1 MDFVLLILATAILFL
16 RPQDFVPE
24 WTTLPLYLVFLI
36 VAALVAS
43 GSIARQLTAGSLQA
57 RPITMCVIG
66 LLGAILVSHLSH
78 SLFWEARTYGA
89 EFAKVLL
96 YYLLL
101 VGVVNTAERLR
112 SFLGWLVIF
121 FAVLTALSLLQ
132 YHGAITLPQATVLE
146 QTQKID
152 EETDDVLSVARL
164 CGYGL
169 FNDPNDLCLL
179 LVSGMGIAAYFMTD
193 RRLGWQRLLCLGL
206 IGLFAYGL
214 ALTQSRGGFLALL
227 VGLLVLLHARVGV
240 WKAGLAGG
248 IAVPILLFAFAGR
261 QTEISAADDTGQSR
275 VQLWSEALELF
286 KQEPLWGIGQGAFE
300 EHVGLVAHNSFLHSF
315 VELGFFGGAL
325 FLGAFF
331 TSLWGLYRVSRASA
345 NADPETAR
353 LGHYLLAIIAAYAV
367 GLMLLSRA
375 YIAPTYLMLGLAVVY
390 FSVAAPARSLTLP
403 RFDRRYLPRLA
414 LVSAAFLL
422 GMHFFVRTT
431 LNRG

>member
-24 WTTLPLYLVFLI
+24 WTTVPLYLAFLI
-36 VAALVAS
+36 VAAVVAS
-43 GSIARQLTAGSLQA
+43 GSIVRQLTAGALCA
-57 RPITMCVIG
+57 RPITLCIIG
-66 LLGAILVSHLSH
+66 LLVAIVGSHLSR
-78 SLFWEARTYGA
+78 SLFWEARTQGA

-112 SFLGWLVIF
+112 LFLGWLAVF
-121 FAVLTALSLLQ
+121 FALLTGLSLLQ
-132 YHGAITLPQATVLE
+132 YHGAITLPQATLLE
-146 QTQKID
+146 QTQID
-152 EETDDVLSVARL
+152 EETGDVSSVPRL
-164 CGYGL
+164 CAYGL

-193 RRLGWQRLLCLGL
+193 RRLGWQRLACLGL

-227 VGLLVLLHARVGV
+227 VGLLVLLHARFGVG
-240 WKAGLAGG
+240 KAAVVGGL
-248 IAVPILLFAFAGR
+248 AVPILLLAFAGR
-261 QTEISAADDTGQSR
+261 QTDISASDDTGQGR
-275 VQLWSEALELF
+275 VQLWSEALEFF

-331 TSLWGLYRVSRASA
+331 TSLWGLYRVSRATA
-345 NADPETAR
+345 NADPETVR
-353 LGHYLLAIIAAYAV
+353 LGHFLLAIIAAYAF
-367 GLMLLSRA
+367 GLMSLSRA
-375 YIAPTYLMLGLAVVY
+375 YIAPTYLMLGLAVAY
-390 FSVAAPARSLTLP
+390 FSVAAPARPLALP

-414 LVSAAFLL
+414 FVSAAFLL
-422 GMHFFVRTT
+422 AMHFFVRTT

>member
-43 GSIARQLTAGSLQA
+43 GSIVRQLAAGALQA
-57 RPITMCVIG
+57 RPITICVIG
-66 LLGAILVSHLSH
+66 LLVAIVVSHLSR
-78 SLFWEARTYGA
+78 SLFWEARTQGA

-121 FAVLTALSLLQ
+121 FAVLATLSLLQ
-132 YHGAITLPQATVLE
+132 YHGAIALPQATLLE
-146 QTQKID
+146 QTEID
-152 EETDDVLSVARL
+152 EETGDVLSVPRL

-193 RRLGWQRLLCLGL
+193 RRLDWQRLACLGL
-206 IGLFAYGL
+206 IGLFVYGL

-227 VGLLVLLHARVGV
+227 AGLLVLLYARFGA
-240 WKAGLAGG
+240 WKAALVGCL
-248 IAVPILLFAFAGR
+248 AVPVLLVAFAGR

-300 EHVGLVAHNSFLHSF
+300 EQVGLVAHNSFLHSF

-331 TSLWGLYRVSRASA
+331 TSLWGLYRVSRVSA
-345 NADPETAR
+345 NGDPETAR
-353 LGHYLLAIIAAYAV
+353 LGHYLLAIIAAYAI
-367 GLMLLSRA
+367 GLMSLSRA
-375 YIAPTYLMLGLAVVY
+375 YIAPTYLMLGLVTAY
-390 FSVAAPARSLTLP
+390 FSLARPLALP

-414 LVSAAFLL
+414 FVSAAFLL
-422 GMHFFVRTT
+422 AMHLFVRTA

>member
-1 MDFVLLILATAILFL
+1 MDFVLFILATAILFL

-24 WTTLPLYLVFLI
+24 WTTVPLYLVFLL

-43 GSIARQLTAGSLQA
+43 GSIVRQLHGGSLGA
-57 RPITMCVIG
+57 RPVTVCVIG
-66 LLGAILVSHLSH
+66 LLVAIVVSHLSH
-78 SLFWEARTYGA
+78 SLFWEARTQGT

-112 SFLGWLVIF
+112 SFLVWLAVF
-121 FAVLTALSLLQ
+121 FAVVTALSLLQ
-132 YHGAITLPQATVLE
+132 YHGTITLPQATLLE
-146 QTQKID
+146 QAQID
-152 EETDDVLSVARL
+152 EETGDVQSVTRL

-179 LVSGMGIAAYFMTD
+179 LVSGMGIAAYFATD
-193 RRLGWQRLLCLGL
+193 RRRGWQRLGWFGL
-206 IGLFAYGL
+206 IALFGYGL

-227 VGLLVLLHARVGV
+227 VGLLVLLYARFGM
-240 WKAGLAGG
+240 WKAALAGG
-248 IAVPILLFAFAGR
+248 LAVPIMLFAFAGR
-261 QTEISAADDTGQSR
+261 QTDISASDDTGQSR

-286 KQEPLWGIGQGAFE
+286 KQEPLLGIGQGGFE
-300 EHVGLVAHNSFLHSF
+300 ERVGLVAHNSFLHSF

-331 TSLWGLYRVSRASA
+331 TALWGLYRLDRAST
-345 NADPETAR
+345 NGDRELRR
-353 LGHYLLAIIAAYAV
+353 LGQYLLAIIAAYAV
-367 GLMLLSRA
+367 GLMSLSRA
-375 YIAPTYLMLGLAVVY
+375 YIAPTYLMLGLATAY
-390 FSVAAPARSLTLP
+390 FIIAGPARPLLLP

-414 LVSAAFLL
+414 FVSAAFLL
-422 GMHFFVRTT
+422 AMHVFVRTT